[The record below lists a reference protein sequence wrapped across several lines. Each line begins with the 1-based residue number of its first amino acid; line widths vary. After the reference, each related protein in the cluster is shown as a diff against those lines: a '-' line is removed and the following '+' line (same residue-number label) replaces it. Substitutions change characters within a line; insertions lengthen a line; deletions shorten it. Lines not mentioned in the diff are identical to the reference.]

1 MAKVIEGGLL
11 PVDDPIFSGSWMIHS
26 RQISSRLT
34 PDMRRAMERALPEN
48 PENYQFP
55 EEEDEELDQEG

>member
-11 PVDDPIFSGSWMIHS
+11 PEDDPIFSGSWMIHS
-26 RQISSRLT
+26 RQSSSRLT

-48 PENYQFP
+48 LEGYQFP
-55 EEEDEELDQEG
+55 EEEELDQEE